1 MTETTRLEQ
10 LVQQLI
16 DLFVDSDTTKETYSV
31 AVATVIKE
39 AREDLL
45 RDVEKC
51 LGRDLDKAIEQLTWL
66 DEFHDEEESGDFINT
81 TPSPYKDLSVAY
93 DDLNDHR
100 SLL

>member
-1 MTETTRLEQ
+1 MTTRLEE

-16 DLFVDSDTTKETYSV
+16 DLFLDSDTSRETYSV

-51 LGRDLDKAIEQLTWL
+51 LGRDLDKAIEQLTWI
-66 DEFHDEEESGDFINT
+66 DELIEEEEPGYVGIETFWNRWD
-81 TPSPYKDLSVAY
+81 AAH

-100 SLL
+100 SAL

>member
-1 MTETTRLEQ
+1 MTTRLEE

-16 DLFVDSDTTKETYSV
+16 DLFLDSDTSRETYSV

-66 DEFHDEEESGDFINT
+66 DEFHDEEEIDW
-81 TPSPYKDLSVAY
+81 SVAY

-100 SLL
+100 SPL